1 MLDMTSMEKLRADC
15 NPDAVEQCLFGIER
29 QDPGALEEFYYR
41 TSASVYGF
49 ALSVLKNTQDAE
61 DIMHDFYVLVWSAA
75 GKYRPDGKP
84 MAWVLTVTRN
94 LCLQKL
100 REYRKKSDIPQE
112 DWESYISGNGN
123 MSAEDKMILSECLIR
138 LSDEERQIVM
148 LHTVSGFKHREIAR
162 LLELPLST
170 VLSKYNRALKKL
182 RKIYGGEQ

>member
-1 MLDMTSMEKLRADC
+1 MLDMTSVEKLRADC
-15 NPDAVEQCLFGIER
+15 SPDAVEQCLLDIR
-29 QDPGALEEFYYR
+29 RKDPGALEEFYYR

-49 ALSVLKNTQDAE
+49 ALSVLKNAQDAE

-75 GKYRPDGKP
+75 EKYRPGGKP
-84 MAWVLTVTRN
+84 MAWVLTVTKN

-112 DWESYISGNGN
+112 DWENYIKGNLN
-123 MSAEDKMILSECLIR
+123 MSAEDKMILSECLEK
-138 LSDEERQIVM
+138 LSDGERQIVM

-162 LLELPLST
+162 LLEIPLST
-170 VLSKYNRALKKL
+170 VLSKHNRALKKL

>member
-15 NPDAVEQCLFGIER
+15 SPDAVEQCLLGIR
-29 QDPGALEEFYYR
+29 RRDPGALEEFYYR

-49 ALSVLKNTQDAE
+49 ALSVLKNAQDAE

-100 REYRKKSDIPQE
+100 REYRRRSDIPQE
-112 DWESYISGNGN
+112 DWETYISGNPN
-123 MSAEDKMILSECLIR
+123 MSAEDKMILSECLKN
-138 LSDEERQIVM
+138 LSDGERQIVM
-148 LHTVSGFKHREIAR
+148 LHTVSGFKYREIAKI
-162 LLELPLST
+162 LELPLST
-170 VLSKYNRALKKL
+170 VLSKHNRALKKL
-182 RKIYGGEQ
+182 QKIYGGAQ